1 MGEMMN
7 EQQYGFGMAPIK
19 TEGDIPD
26 PDAYTW
32 ECACD
37 DCKEKYASWKA
48 AFDIQQKEIEK

>member
-1 MGEMMN
+1 MMN